1 MEEYEEVQK
10 SDIEDFA
17 TEFNLFVC
25 YTSAKEN
32 IGIQVRKHIY

>member
-10 SDIEDFA
+10 SEIEDFA
-17 TEFNLFVC
+17 NENNLFVC

-32 IGIQVRKHIY
+32 IGIQVKIFSY